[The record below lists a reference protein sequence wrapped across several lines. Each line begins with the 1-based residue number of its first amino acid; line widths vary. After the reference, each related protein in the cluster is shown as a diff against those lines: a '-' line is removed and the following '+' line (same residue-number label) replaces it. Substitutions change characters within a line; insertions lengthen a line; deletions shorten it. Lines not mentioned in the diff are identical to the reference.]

1 MSDFEGVFQPLC
13 DWYRRHYEA
22 LCEKYKKLKEY
33 YKTVSEDYMRAMD
46 TVTELSESVN
56 ELSLEVIHYR
66 RLSNVWEQ
74 RARDFA
80 RQYDDMVY
88 IHRDPSSEHHPR
100 SIYTTYF
107 PPNDDSDPDSTE
119 SEDLLDI

>member
-22 LCEKYKKLKEY
+22 LCDKYKILKEKYN
-33 YKTVSEDYMRAMD
+33 TVVDDYMRSCE
-46 TVTELSESVN
+46 TVTTLSESVN
-56 ELSLEVIHYR
+56 ELSIEVIHYR
-66 RLSNVWEQ
+66 RLANVWEQ

-88 IHRDPSSEHHPR
+88 MHRDPSSEHHPR

-107 PPNDDSDPDSTE
+107 APDSEGDSTE
-119 SEDLLDI
+119 SEDLLDTL